1 MPAEAPFGSLGG
13 DSLLVVSVAATAA
26 RHGLTLQLEVQ
37 VAAVESM
44 TIEQLVASGQA
55 WRGERWARPQRQ
67 ERRAKSALLARGLD
81 PSTSALDTAT
91 SGVAGAGGV
100 GAVGGRRALERA
112 GGQRAVQ
119 LAILERDGHASRTS
133 ACRLM
138 VGLLE
143 A

>member
-1 MPAEAPFGSLGG
+1 MG
-13 DSLLVVSVAATAA
+13 AATAA
-26 RHGLTLQLEVQ
+26 GAACEVC
-37 VAAVESM
+37 
-44 TIEQLVASGQA
+44 
-55 WRGERWARPQRQ
+55 
-67 ERRAKSALLARGLD
+67 LLARGLD

-100 GAVGGRRALERA
+100 GGAAGAVGGRRALER
-112 GGQRAVQ
+112 GRQ

-138 VGLLE
+138 VMVGLLE